1 MTVRMP
7 LEHIAA
13 RSDRDHDAR
22 PQLCAELGPQVLGHG
37 LRAALREIEQ
47 QLTPL
52 PKDPTQQAWHGEN
65 GVTVRDGLEDLFAQ
79 PLRPQ
84 ERALLLA

>member
-7 LEHIAA
+7 LEQIAA

-22 PQLCAELGPQVLGHG
+22 PHLRAELCPQVLGHR
-37 LRAALREIEQ
+37 LRAVLREIEQ
-47 QLTPL
+47 QLASL
-52 PKDPTQQAWHGEN
+52 PKDPTEQAWHGEN